1 MTGDLESLTS
11 LVRDTQVASV
21 ERQALLVRL
30 DRLPAPLR
38 RPHHRRLARAAL
50 DPLLI
55 ADRGCL
61 HELPAGRLAV
71 SWRGEAG
78 VNLNRVMAALGH
90 LLTDAPAETPALGAL
105 TSLYNLPQDGP
116 ALLAAAR
123 EGADA
128 GAPASMAPIGHP
140 LDVATL
146 ASLEASLA
154 RADVAR
160 FARRRPVCAIL
171 PLGLSP
177 AWDERLL
184 DLGEIAA
191 ELAPGRS
198 LDADPWL
205 YRRLAR
211 TLDRRLLALL
221 AMPGEIENA
230 GPFGLRLSP
239 DSVLSPEFL
248 RFDAALPAPLRGRI
262 VVAFTPADALG
273 DPASFAFARDFARA
287 RGYKVLLRGVTAA
300 LTAVLVLPRLDLD
313 LVQIQWSA
321 ALPGC
326 TVDAGGAGL
335 VLGHADSPVSVDWAR
350 AQGVPFAQGRAALPT
365 A

>member
-21 ERQALLVRL
+21 ERRALLVRL

-50 DPLLI
+50 DPLLV

-90 LLTDAPAETPALGAL
+90 LLADASTETPALGAL
-105 TSLYNLPQDGP
+105 TSVFNLPQDGP

-128 GAPASMAPIGHP
+128 GAPASVAVAGKP

-146 ASLEASLA
+146 AILEASLA

-160 FARRRPVCAIL
+160 FARRRPVCTVL

-177 AWDERLL
+177 AWEERLL
-184 DLGEIAA
+184 DLQEIAA

-198 LDADPWL
+198 LEADPWL

-211 TLDRRLLALL
+211 TLERRFLALL
-221 AMPGEIENA
+221 ATTGEIDGA
-230 GPFGLRLSP
+230 APFGLRLSA
-239 DSVLSPEFL
+239 DSALSPEFL
-248 RFDAALPAPLRGRI
+248 RFDAALPVHLRGRI
-262 VVAFTPADALG
+262 VIGFTPADALS
-273 DPASFAFARDFARA
+273 DPAAFAFARDFARA
-287 RGYKVLLRGVTAA
+287 RGYKVLLRGITAA
-300 LTAVLVLPRLDLD
+300 LTAVLVLPLLSLD
-313 LVQIQWSA
+313 LVQVEWSVG
-321 ALPGC
+321 LPGC
-326 TVDAGGAGL
+326 TVDAGDAQI
-335 VLGHADSPVSVDWAR
+335 VLGGADSPAAVDWAR
-350 AQGVPFAQGRAALPT
+350 AEGITFAQGRAALPT
-365 A
+365 G